1 MKANSAIIHFLN
13 PKGDTRMPHDE
24 LTLQVLR
31 HAEQMRSQKSLADQ
45 LGYSVGKVNYVLKAL
60 IAKGLVKV
68 ENFAASD
75 HKRRYR
81 YLLTPA
87 GIEEKIALTQKFVE
101 RKKREYEELQRELE
115 KMKKENNG

>member
-1 MKANSAIIHFLN
+1 MIQKMNTV
-13 PKGDTRMPHDE
+13 KRMHDE

-68 ENFAASD
+68 ENFVASD

-81 YLLTPA
+81 YLLTSA

-101 RKKREYEELQRELE
+101 RKKREYEEL
-115 KMKKENNG
+115 KKELKNFELNKLAEKDYM

>member
-1 MKANSAIIHFLN
+1 
-13 PKGDTRMPHDE
+13 
-24 LTLQVLR
+24 
-31 HAEQMRSQKSLADQ
+31 MRSQKSLADQ

-81 YLLTPA
+81 YLLTSA
-87 GIEEKIALTQKFVE
+87 GIEEKITLTQKFVE
-101 RKKREYEELQRELE
+101 SKKREYEELQRELE
-115 KMKKENNG
+115 KMKVKEILFHK

>member
-1 MKANSAIIHFLN
+1 MKVIVDQNRKTI
-13 PKGDTRMPHDE
+13 MPHDE

-60 IAKGLVKV
+60 IAKGLLKV
-68 ENFAASD
+68 ENFVTSD

-87 GIEEKIALTQKFVE
+87 GIEKKIALTQKFVE
-101 RKKREYEELQRELE
+101 RKKREYEELQRELVLI
-115 KMKKENNG
+115 ENLEWSGKNG